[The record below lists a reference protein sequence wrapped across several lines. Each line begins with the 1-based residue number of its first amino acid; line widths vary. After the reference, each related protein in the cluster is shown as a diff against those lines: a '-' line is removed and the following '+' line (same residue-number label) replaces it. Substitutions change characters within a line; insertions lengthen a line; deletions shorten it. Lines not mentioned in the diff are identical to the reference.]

1 MFLLRHASIMM
12 QCRKYRDYG
21 KIEVGNIWRQL
32 HENNKAILK
41 CVMGRWVEGYRKKQ
55 RRRILVA

>member
-41 CVMGRWVEGYRKKQ
+41 CVMGR
-55 RRRILVA
+55 